1 MTAIRTALA
10 LATLATGVA
19 IALLLH
25 GWLRAPVALLCG
37 ICLALLFVVEAIGTA
52 ARLREPDA

>member
-19 IALLLH
+19 IALLRY

-52 ARLREPDA
+52 RLREPDA